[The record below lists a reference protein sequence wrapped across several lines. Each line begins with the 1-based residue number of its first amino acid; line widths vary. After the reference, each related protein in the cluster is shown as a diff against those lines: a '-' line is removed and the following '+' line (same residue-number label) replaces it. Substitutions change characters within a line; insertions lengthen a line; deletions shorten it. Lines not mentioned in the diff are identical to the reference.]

1 MNTNPIEKG
10 YEDIIKRLEE
20 VQHSELINNT
30 ISGLL
35 IGISYIS
42 IIVLFFSAL
51 EAIAQG
57 NIQTRTTLFYTS
69 VILSIVALGSH
80 VFPSIMLLIGIAKK
94 IHYIN

>member
-42 IIVLFFSAL
+42 IIVLFFL
-51 EAIAQG
+51 
-57 NIQTRTTLFYTS
+57 
-69 VILSIVALGSH
+69 H
-80 VFPSIMLLIGIAKK
+80 
-94 IHYIN
+94 